1 MFHRAR
7 GPTMGSAGGRAR
19 GRAEGRVTKRTG
31 TAGSRGAKRALITTL
46 KAADDPES
54 FEVLGE
60 GD

>member
-1 MFHRAR
+1 
-7 GPTMGSAGGRAR
+7 MGSTGGRAR
-19 GRAEGRVTKRTG
+19 GKAGGRVSKG
-31 TAGSRGAKRALITTL
+31 AGAGGSRGAKRALTTTL

>member
-1 MFHRAR
+1 
-7 GPTMGSAGGRAR
+7 MGSAGGRAR